1 MTQIAL
7 VKRIEVKN
15 FIERLMRAVGSRNDE
30 ATELAKVLVHSDY
43 RGHFSHG
50 INRLEMY
57 YRDVKTGSTASQGHP
72 IILKEKGCTAWVD
85 GNNLLGSTVSR
96 YSMDLAINKAK
107 EFGIGWVV
115 AKGSNHFSIAGH
127 WALQAEEH

>member
-7 VKRIEVKN
+7 VKRIEVKK
-15 FIERLMRAVGSRNDE
+15 FIERLMRAAGSRNDE

-96 YSMDLAINKAK
+96 YSMDLAINKGK
-107 EFGIGWVV
+107 QFIYQLYITYYSSFEI
-115 AKGSNHFSIAGH
+115 H
-127 WALQAEEH
+127 Q